1 MNHAVRPLKGLC
13 GALYLSIFGTP
24 LLAQTNPDEI
34 VVTGERETERAV
46 DGFVR
51 DIGEETAEGQLARWE
66 GAVCPHVTGLRDEH
80 NGYIAGTITT
90 VAEAVGAE
98 VGEAGC
104 NVNLVVIINA
114 DPNTLIS
121 EMRNQQPLLFDSLNP
136 PERRSLA
143 EGIEPV
149 RLWSVVSTRGSDGR
163 VAQRQDGATG
173 GLGPGAGLGNADTL
187 YLFGVLPSRILRST
201 RIDLGA
207 TFIVLDAAR
216 IEGLNLQQISGF
228 VSMLAL
234 AQLDTREPVSPGRSI
249 LNLFHNADAPP
260 DDLTPWDIA
269 YLRALYAT
277 DNRRSASSQRGQM
290 ARMMREDL
298 AADEE

>member
-1 MNHAVRPLKGLC
+1 MNHAIRPLKGLC

-46 DGFVR
+46 DDFVR
-51 DIGEETAEGQLARWE
+51 DIGEETSEGQLARWE
-66 GAVCPHVTGLRDEH
+66 GAVCPHVTGLREAH
-80 NGYIAGTITT
+80 NGYIAGTIAA

-98 VGEAGC
+98 AGEAGC
-104 NVNLVVIINA
+104 DVNLVVIINA
-114 DPNTLIS
+114 DPGALVGALR
-121 EMRNQQPLLFDSLNP
+121 EQQPVLFESLNP
-136 PERRSLA
+136 PERRRLEESDA
-143 EGIEPV
+143 AV
-149 RLWSVVSTRGSDGR
+149 RVWSKIDMRGSDGR
-163 VAQRQDGATG
+163 RLQRIPAEPPFYQTISV
-173 GLGPGAGLGNADTL
+173 LN
-187 YLFGVLPSRILRST
+187 GVLPSRILRST
-201 RIDLGA
+201 RVDLA
-207 TFIVLDAAR
+207 TTFIVLDAAR

-234 AQLDTREPVSPGRSI
+234 AQLDTREPVSPDRSI

-260 DDLTPWDIA
+260 EDITPWDIA

-277 DNRRSASSQRGQM
+277 DNRRDASAQRGQM

-298 AADEE
+298 SADEGE